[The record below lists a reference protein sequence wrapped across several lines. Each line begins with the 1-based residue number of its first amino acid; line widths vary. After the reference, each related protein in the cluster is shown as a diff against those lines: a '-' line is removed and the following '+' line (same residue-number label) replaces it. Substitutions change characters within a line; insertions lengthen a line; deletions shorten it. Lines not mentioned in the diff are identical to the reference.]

1 VKFATA
7 EVQEIFDVN
16 LVTACE
22 RLGLPSDYPF
32 SGLCD
37 LPPDAVQRKYS
48 AAMKAAKVVTK
59 KRVSASEWDAWRNAL
74 SVEKQRDYTYT
85 ARPES
90 KKADRHPHRRS
101 VKRTSGYDW

>member
-1 VKFATA
+1 MEFATA

-22 RLGLPSDYPF
+22 HFGLPSDYPF
-32 SGLCD
+32 SGFCD

-48 AAMKAAKVVTK
+48 AAVKAAKAVTK
-59 KRVSASEWDAWRNAL
+59 KTVSASEWETWQNAF
-74 SVEKQRDYTYT
+74 SVDRQRDYTYT

-90 KKADRHPHRRS
+90 KKADRHSQRRS
-101 VKRTSGYDW
+101 VKRISSYDW